1 MPPKLVEVPVTSTDP
16 VPAVPEPG
24 APSEPL
30 LTVGTVGSGVTAV
43 LALLVAFAVPL
54 TTAQQVAILGVAL
67 FAAPFLVAL
76 AGRGRV
82 WSPASVRKLV
92 ASRTQPRQ

>member
-1 MPPKLVEVPVTSTDP
+1 MSTPDP
-16 VPAVPEPG
+16 LPQNPGPG

-54 TTAQQVAILGVAL
+54 TQAQQVAILGVAL
-67 FAAPFLVAL
+67 FAAPFLVAV
-76 AGRGRV
+76 AGRGKVFAPSTVRRMV
-82 WSPASVRKLV
+82 QRASV
-92 ASRTQPRQ
+92 PRV